1 MVNRG
6 FWVERI
12 EQAWRERPVLWL
24 TGVRRV
30 GKTTLVRELADTAY
44 FDCELPRVRRQ
55 IEEDPEGFL
64 AQASA
69 PRLIFD
75 EVHRVVQPSELL
87 KIAADHFPNLR
98 VLATGSSTLSASH
111 RFRDTL
117 AGRKRQ
123 LHLLPVLYRELPAFG
138 ADLKTRMFHG
148 GLPENLVSETFPEK
162 DFVEWMDAFWARD
175 IQELFRLEK
184 RTAFMRLLELL
195 LVQSGQLFELNSM
208 TSACGASRQTLTNYL
223 NVLEVTGAVTVLR
236 PFSSNPRKEIV
247 SMPKVYGFDTGFVC
261 HTRGW
266 RDLRHEDCG
275 LLWEHLVLDELR
287 VAFGQDAL
295 FYWRDKRKREI
306 DFILARRGEA
316 PVAIECK
323 WKLKSARETHF
334 PAFQALYPDA
344 RQILV
349 TSDGGEPFMNRKHN
363 RIETG
368 LLHLDKAID
377 LKTQA

>member
-75 EVHRVVQPSELL
+75 EVHRVDQPSELL

-184 RTAFMRLLELL
+184 RTVFMRLLELL
-195 LVQSGQLFELNSM
+195 LVQSGQLCELNSM
-208 TSACGASRQTLTNYL
+208 TSVCGASRQTLTNYL

-349 TSDGGEPFMNRKHN
+349 TSDGGEPFMNRKDN

-368 LLHLDKAID
+368 LLHLDKAIG